1 MESMESTVVYSKPG
15 QAMRFL
21 PKEGNGVLPPSATE
35 KGWFLDETTI
45 ILDDNSIT
53 YYIIILLYFYMFVL
67 LYYYIIILLLLYNYN
82 INK

>member
-53 YYIIILLYFYMFVL
+53 
-67 LYYYIIILLLLYNYN
+67 
-82 INK
+82 